1 MRLQPTDRY
10 PSAHSLSE
18 DIRRWM
24 ADEPVSVHND
34 SIMTCT
40 LRWARHHK
48 PLVAGT
54 GALVATALVTL
65 TAATV
70 LVRAQRNEA
79 RHARDEK
86 AAALKQA
93 EDART
98 LAEHHAHNGTQLIN
112 ELVTLGDRQLISSHV
127 PVERRR
133 QLLESALHFIRATRE
148 GRAHNPNL
156 QAETALIARR
166 LAHLYGLVGDFD
178 RAEPLFSE
186 SVATF
191 QQLVDRDPRSVRFR
205 NLLAET
211 LIDQAECRKNCGRML
226 AAREAVLQGLDLAR
240 NNGVGDVQSR
250 TLGRAL
256 YRSSEILRKL
266 GENPQPDPSV
276 EAAQLLKP
284 LADASLGTALL
295 DVERGR
301 IQGLTDQLEY
311 VSSLVLEA
319 EAHSSQ
325 GQPGEAESELRRAV
339 DRTDKLHHVFERLAV
354 PDLAYFHAWA
364 GQSLASFLI
373 DAPEHRDEALRLL
386 DHAIQRL
393 THLTEDS
400 PDYVHFQATL
410 AQSLVLRSRLHQIVD
425 RWEAAETDVAQA
437 RTLLE
442 GLLQSQP
449 KVGDFASLLGVV
461 EEIAG
466 TIARHADRSEE
477 AREHFREALRLQ
489 GLALK
494 ANPNDPV
501 YQRRKDGH
509 LVALEALNRP
519 K

>member
-1 MRLQPTDRY
+1 
-10 PSAHSLSE
+10 
-18 DIRRWM
+18 
-24 ADEPVSVHND
+24 VH
-34 SIMTCT
+34 
-40 LRWARHHK
+40 
-48 PLVAGT
+48 
-54 GALVATALVTL
+54 
-65 TAATV
+65 
-70 LVRAQRNEA
+70 
-79 RHARDEK
+79 
-86 AAALKQA
+86 
-93 EDART
+93 
-98 LAEHHAHNGTQLIN
+98 
-112 ELVTLGDRQLISSHV
+112 
-127 PVERRR
+127 
-133 QLLESALHFIRATRE
+133 
-148 GRAHNPNL
+148 
-156 QAETALIARR
+156 
-166 LAHLYGLVGDFD
+166 
-178 RAEPLFSE
+178 
-186 SVATF
+186 
-191 QQLVDRDPRSVRFR
+191 
-205 NLLAET
+205 
-211 LIDQAECRKNCGRML
+211 
-226 AAREAVLQGLDLAR
+226 AAREAILQGLELAR
-240 NNGVGDVQSR
+240 NNGVGDVHPR

-276 EAAQLLKP
+276 EAARLLRP

-311 VSSLVLEA
+311 VSSLVFEA

-339 DRTDKLHHVFERLAV
+339 DRTDELHHVFERLAV

-373 DAPEHRDEALRLL
+373 NAPEHRDEALWLL
-386 DHAIQRL
+386 DDAIPRL

-442 GLLQSQP
+442 GLVQSQP

-461 EEIAG
+461 EEISG

-477 AREHFREALRLQ
+477 AREHFTEALRLQ
-489 GLALK
+489 DSALRT
-494 ANPNDPV
+494 NPNDPV
-501 YQRRKDGH
+501 YQRRKNGH
-509 LVALEALNRP
+509 RVALEALNSP